1 MVANTRNLAQK
12 RGRTASVN
20 EHAAGQTGV
29 FMDSQGNHIL
39 LDPNQYRAAR
49 ALELMEPSSDGRR
62 VRPRSNEPSEP
73 TESQYPI
80 ELGSSPPS
88 RRPQGTTQLIEQETQ
103 ERGEDGDLDN
113 ELPEEE
119 EEEQEFEFDGNWK
132 AVIAQ
137 FKGKEIELPGMK
149 ADRWS
154 ETTLTARLLED
165 WRYQSE
171 ALYSGPLELNFRLTR
186 AVISHS
192 KARSVDERRVDIV
205 NEAAMA
211 KVIDLLKKLADDGRE
226 PVLHVTSIYDG
237 VIKEPTRGSQ
247 TPARSRAGTQAPASR
262 GSQTPRVRQ
271 TTTNRQLNAL
281 PGELQAE
288 DAAGNPGCEI
298 SSRWVCRQ
306 KHFGS
311 RGLCWVKGD
320 GTEGAQNNVSNHFP
334 VSGEMMRKWAV
345 STANGES
352 TVETPGPNIVAA
364 LVMERQVR
372 ETRSKDV
379 NERRKESSSTSSS
392 SKENDKIMNT
402 YLKMKLADAMKPA
415 QQTPYPPW
423 GYPLPSHLGF
433 PPAGPSTSPIV
444 IGPAVTP
451 SSPVRSNSSPEEVL
465 QEFFD
470 WYTRQYAPKQVEY
483 MQDIC
488 KRLVTE
494 DWALDHLRTPKKG
507 GSERLD
513 KSWNSYGFREGTL
526 EKLREKISDFKKQR
540 GDSGGSSTE
549 SEGDESQST
558 L

>member
-12 RGRTASVN
+12 RGRTASGN
-20 EHAAGQTGV
+20 EPAAAAGQTGV
-29 FMDSQGNHIL
+29 FVDSQGNHIL
-39 LDPNQYRAAR
+39 LDPNRYRAAR
-49 ALELMEPSSDGRR
+49 ALELMEPSSDNRR
-62 VRPRSNEPSEP
+62 VRPRSSEP
-73 TESQYPI
+73 
-80 ELGSSPPS
+80 GSSPPP
-88 RRPQGTTQLIEQETQ
+88 RRPQDTTQVLEQETQ
-103 ERGEDGDLDN
+103 ERGEDDGLDD
-113 ELPEEE
+113 ELLEDMAVEEE
-119 EEEQEFEFDGNWK
+119 EEEEFEFDGNWK

-137 FKGKEIELPGMK
+137 SKGKEIELPGMK

-186 AVISHS
+186 AIVSHS
-192 KARSVDERRVDIV
+192 KARLVDERRVDVI

-211 KVIDLLKKLADDGRE
+211 KVIDLLKKLANDGRD

-247 TPARSRAGTQAPASR
+247 TPARSRTGAQSQA
-262 GSQTPRVRQ
+262 QTPRIRQ
-271 TTTNRQLNAL
+271 TATNRQLSAL

-288 DAAGNPGCEI
+288 AATGNSGFEI
-298 SSRWVCRQ
+298 SSLWVCRQ

-320 GTEGAQNNVSNHFP
+320 GTEGAQNNVNNHFP
-334 VSGEMMRKWAV
+334 VSGEMMRKWAASV
-345 STANGES
+345 ADGES

-372 ETRSKDV
+372 EARSKDV
-379 NERRKESSSTSSS
+379 NERRKKESSSSS

-402 YLKMKLADAMKPA
+402 YLKMKLADAMKPV
-415 QQTPYPPW
+415 QQNSYPLYPPW
-423 GYPLPSHLGF
+423 GF
-433 PPAGPSTSPIV
+433 PPPGHPGLTPSGPSTSSTA
-444 IGPAVTP
+444 IGLAVAP

-470 WYTRQYAPKQVEY
+470 WYTRQYAPRQVEY
-483 MQDIC
+483 IQDIYN
-488 KRLVTE
+488 RLVIE
-494 DWALDHLRTPKKG
+494 DWALDHLRAPGKG

-513 KSWNSYGFREGTL
+513 KSWTGYGFREGTL
-526 EKLREKISDFKKQR
+526 EKIRERISEFKKQR
-540 GDSGGSSTE
+540 GDSSGSSSTE
-549 SEGDESQST
+549 SEGDEIR
-558 L
+558 